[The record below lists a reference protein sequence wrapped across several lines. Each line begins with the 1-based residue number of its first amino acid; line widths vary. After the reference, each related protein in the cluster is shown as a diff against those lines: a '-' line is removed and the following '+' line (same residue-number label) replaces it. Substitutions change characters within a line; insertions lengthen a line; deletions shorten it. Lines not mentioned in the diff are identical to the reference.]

1 MFEHMKEFIQQVREE
16 LHIMRLELMET
27 KQGRVRK
34 KTQKK
39 RVKFFAIPT
48 KYFIFYHVEPLH
60 LMFKI

>member
-34 KTQKK
+34 KTKK
-39 RVKFFAIPT
+39 RVKFFCYSCEIV
-48 KYFIFYHVEPLH
+48 YF
-60 LMFKI
+60 

>member
-34 KTQKK
+34 KDKK
-39 RVKFFAIPT
+39 TCQVFLLFLRNTLFLIISNLNA
-48 KYFIFYHVEPLH
+48 
-60 LMFKI
+60 